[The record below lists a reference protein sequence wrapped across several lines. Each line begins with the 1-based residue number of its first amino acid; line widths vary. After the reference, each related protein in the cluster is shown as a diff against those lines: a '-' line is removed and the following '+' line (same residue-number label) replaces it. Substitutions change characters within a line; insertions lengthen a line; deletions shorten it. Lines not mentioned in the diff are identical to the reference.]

1 MCEGL
6 QISHTFFDAPGA
18 EAAIFLEGREA
29 DLAPEAKPYV
39 TMVFC
44 GPADY
49 KVNRKRKL
57 MPKSGST
64 DAFLHLSLC
73 SIIVSLICFL
83 QPAYLMVFVLSLQM
97 PCSNDRAAM
106 YSTIVSC

>member
-1 MCEGL
+1 MCERL

-18 EAAIFLEGREA
+18 AAATFVEGREA
-29 DLAPEAKPYV
+29 HLAPGAKPYV

-49 KVNRKRKL
+49 KVNLKRKL

-64 DAFLHLSLC
+64 DAFLHLIPLQHHCFSDLLFAAC
-73 SIIVSLICFL
+73 IPDGFCIVS
-83 QPAYLMVFVLSLQM
+83 AS
-97 PCSNDRAAM
+97 AM
-106 YSTIVSC
+106 QQ

>member
-1 MCEGL
+1 MHIKCERL

-18 EAAIFLEGREA
+18 EAATFIEGREA

-49 KVNRKRKL
+49 KVNL
-57 MPKSGST
+57 
-64 DAFLHLSLC
+64 
-73 SIIVSLICFL
+73 
-83 QPAYLMVFVLSLQM
+83 
-97 PCSNDRAAM
+97 
-106 YSTIVSC
+106 

>member
-1 MCEGL
+1 MSAATSAHTCTVAPSTPCTLFLLLLLVQQMHIMCERL

-18 EAAIFLEGREA
+18 EAATFIEGREA

-49 KVNRKRKL
+49 KVNL
-57 MPKSGST
+57 
-64 DAFLHLSLC
+64 
-73 SIIVSLICFL
+73 
-83 QPAYLMVFVLSLQM
+83 
-97 PCSNDRAAM
+97 
-106 YSTIVSC
+106 